1 MILGCFSAISS
12 HTIGEI
18 RVIRGVLYRVGHIP
32 PHLDHQAYLFLGMSV
47 GLYLCDATFEEVAP
61 AHVEED
67 GELLIVGAG
76 DVAYVVE
83 LLFALVVVA
92 HGNGIGVVAV
102 VGFAYEA
109 EWGAYLEL
117 IPHFIGIVIH
127 TASEVAIH
135 EILLLCFHTFL

>member
-1 MILGCFSAISS
+1 MLWVGVGAELGDAAI
-12 HTIGEI
+12 
-18 RVIRGVLYRVGHIP
+18 
-32 PHLDHQAYLFLGMSV
+32 
-47 GLYLCDATFEEVAP
+47 EEVAP

-67 GELLIVGAG
+67 GELFVVGAG
-76 DVAYVVE
+76 DVADVVE

-135 EILLLCFHTFL
+135 EILLVGFHTFL